1 MIGTSLEVQWLR
13 LCASNA
19 RGMGSIPGQETKIPT
34 YSATK
39 KKKKKVAMINRK
51 VMSLFKKELNMSK
64 VLGLIEILSVTLV
77 LVGVGGEMVSMCWK
91 LMGLVKLLLYVPFV
105 PVMMVVSQ
113 GFYGRPNN

>member
-1 MIGTSLEVQWLR
+1 
-13 LCASNA
+13 
-19 RGMGSIPGQETKIPT
+19 MGSIPGQETKIPT
-34 YSATK
+34 YSAT

-105 PVMMVVSQ
+105 PVMTVVSQ